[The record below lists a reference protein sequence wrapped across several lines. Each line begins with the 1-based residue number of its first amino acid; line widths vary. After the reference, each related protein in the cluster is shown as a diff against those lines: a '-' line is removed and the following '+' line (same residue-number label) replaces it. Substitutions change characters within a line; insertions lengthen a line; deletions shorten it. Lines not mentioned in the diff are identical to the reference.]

1 MKKQTLCAILLMI
14 GLALTRWPDLMPAN
28 FSAVYALIFCA
39 AVYFPRRLGWCL
51 ILPVLLLTDIL
62 LNLHYGAPI
71 FHIYMVPNYLSY
83 ACILWLGQQFSSGS
97 SFIKL
102 LGGGLLGAVLFY
114 LITNTIS
121 FFQDPAYAKTFAG
134 WLQALTLGVPGL
146 PPTWMFFRNSLMST
160 GLFTGLFVGAMKA
173 LEHFSPQEESE
184 PAAEE
189 EEEEEPAPKEAA
201 PQKSQG
207 VLPESLSE
215 PAFPISSGK

>member
-1 MKKQTLCAILLMI
+1 MI

-39 AVYFPRRLGWCL
+39 AVYFPKRLAWCL

-102 LGGGLLGAVLFY
+102 LGGGLLGPREISPKTQINIAKQASESPTSFLESTSQICVYPCLSVVPCSFFIRCEGKSRKHGYVFGSVLFY
-114 LITNTIS
+114 
-121 FFQDPAYAKTFAG
+121 Q
-134 WLQALTLGVPGL
+134 
-146 PPTWMFFRNSLMST
+146 
-160 GLFTGLFVGAMKA
+160 
-173 LEHFSPQEESE
+173 
-184 PAAEE
+184 
-189 EEEEEPAPKEAA
+189 
-201 PQKSQG
+201 
-207 VLPESLSE
+207 
-215 PAFPISSGK
+215 